1 VRLEELRSFMREL
14 VLESSLRP
22 AAKRVGLGHEAL
34 RKFIIGETDR
44 PHERS
49 RRAMGQL
56 YLERKRLSVA
66 EGEAA
71 PSAGQLKL
79 LLPRGL
85 EKASA
90 EISAVFEVF
99 RGMSRPPALAADL
112 ERWLLRRL
120 QAEYAREVPYP
131 TASRRRRE
139 KAPPDEAAPKK

>member
-1 VRLEELRSFMREL
+1 MREL

-49 RRAMGQL
+49 RRAMAQL
-56 YLERKRLSVA
+56 FLERRKLTVS
-66 EGEAA
+66 EGDTA
-71 PSAGQLKL
+71 PTAGQLKL

-90 EISAVFEVF
+90 EVRTVFDAI
-99 RGMSRPPALAADL
+99 RGVGRPPALAKDL

-120 QAEYAREVPYP
+120 QEEYAREVPYP
-131 TASRRRRE
+131 TSGRKRRE
-139 KAPPDEAAPKK
+139 KKPPPEGDK